1 MSITDNLIEIKKKL
15 PDHVRLIAVS
25 KTKPAEC
32 ILELYQYGQR
42 IFGENRVQEITE
54 KYQQL
59 PSDIEW
65 HFIGH
70 LQTNKVKFITP
81 FISFIH
87 SIDSLK
93 LLNEINKEA
102 QKNNRVIN
110 CLLEMYIA
118 TEETKFGLDLSESIA
133 LLESPEYKKMN
144 HIRICGVMGI
154 ATFTEDL
161 TRVRNEFKNLA
172 SYYNQIKTRYFSN
185 QSYFKEI
192 SMGMSNDYEI
202 AIQEGSTLVRIGTSI
217 FGSR

>member
-192 SMGMSNDYEI
+192 SMGMSNDYET

>member
-1 MSITDNLIEIKKKL
+1 MSITDNLIEIKKHL
-15 PDHVRLIAVS
+15 PEHVRLIAVS
-25 KTKPAEC
+25 KTKPLAC
-32 ILELYQYGQR
+32 IQELYQCGQR

-54 KYQQL
+54 KQQQL
-59 PSDIEW
+59 PPDIEW

-70 LQTNKVKFITP
+70 LQTNKVKYIAP

-87 SIDSLK
+87 SVDSLK
-93 LLNEINKEA
+93 LLHEINKEA
-102 QKNNRVIN
+102 QKNKRIIN

>member
-144 HIRICGVMGI
+144 HIRICGVM
-154 ATFTEDL
+154 
-161 TRVRNEFKNLA
+161 
-172 SYYNQIKTRYFSN
+172 
-185 QSYFKEI
+185 
-192 SMGMSNDYEI
+192 
-202 AIQEGSTLVRIGTSI
+202 
-217 FGSR
+217 

>member
-144 HIRICGVMGI
+144 HIRICGVMGM

>member
-144 HIRICGVMGI
+144 HIRICGVMGM

-202 AIQEGSTLVRIGTSI
+202 AIQEGSILVRIRTSI

>member
-1 MSITDNLIEIKKKL
+1 MSITDNLIEIKKHL
-15 PDHVRLIAVS
+15 PEHVRLIAVS
-25 KTKPAEC
+25 KTKPLDC
-32 ILELYQYGQR
+32 IQELYQCGQR

-54 KYQQL
+54 KQQQL
-59 PSDIEW
+59 PPDIEW

-70 LQTNKVKFITP
+70 LQTNKVKYIAP

-87 SIDSLK
+87 SVDSLK
-93 LLNEINKEA
+93 LLHEINKEA
-102 QKNNRVIN
+102 QKNKRIIN

-144 HIRICGVMGI
+144 HIRICGVMGM

-161 TRVRNEFKNLA
+161 TRVRTEFKNLT
-172 SYYNQIKTRYFSN
+172 SYFNQIKTRYFSD
-185 QSYFKEI
+185 QAYFKEI
-192 SMGMSNDYEI
+192 SMGMSNDYKI
-202 AIQEGSTLVRIGTSI
+202 AIEEGSTLVRIGTSI